1 MRRYALLIA
10 LSWVLALGAAALQ
23 GSPDDLEPNTV
34 AVTIDGREHR
44 FAGPMAGSV
53 TDIGNG
59 LARIIIA
66 LRDDAGG
73 VMLQLSADVPA
84 ELKWDELHL
93 DTRYFDISMVYKSR
107 DLQFLIVPTL
117 QMARGSGGAL
127 RGSEEDDKR
136 VSSRRAPEWRR
147 MDRDER
153 IARGRGIVREE
164 SLEGSVLFLVQRTV
178 TEAGMTEF
186 RGTFSGV
193 AVIPGEGKARRRVVI
208 KDGKYRVGV
217 RGR

>member
-10 LSWVLALGAAALQ
+10 LSCALTLGAAALQ
-23 GSPDDLEPNTV
+23 GSPDDLAPNTV

-44 FAGPMAGSV
+44 FTGPMAGSV

-84 ELKWDELHL
+84 VMKWDELHL

-117 QMARGSGGAL
+117 QMARHRGGRHRESGNAEKG
-127 RGSEEDDKR
+127 G
-136 VSSRRAPEWRR
+136 SSRRAPEWRAL
-147 MDRDER
+147 DRDER

-178 TEAGMTEF
+178 TESGMTEF

-208 KDGKYRVGV
+208 RDGKYRVGV

>member
-1 MRRYALLIA
+1 MRRYALMIA

-23 GSPDDLEPNTV
+23 GSPDDLAPNSV
-34 AVTIDGREHR
+34 VVTIDGKEHR
-44 FAGPMAGSV
+44 FTGSMAGSV
-53 TDIGNG
+53 SDIGSG
-59 LARIIIA
+59 MARVIIA
-66 LRDDAGG
+66 LRDEAGG

-117 QMARGSGGAL
+117 QMARHRGGPHRRSGEAVTGK
-127 RGSEEDDKR
+127 G
-136 VSSRRAPEWRR
+136 SRRAPEWRT

-208 KDGKYRVGV
+208 RDGKYRVGV

>member
-1 MRRYALLIA
+1 MRRYALMIA

-23 GSPDDLEPNTV
+23 GSPDDLAPNSV
-34 AVTIDGREHR
+34 VVTIDGKEHR
-44 FAGPMAGSV
+44 FTGSMAGSV
-53 TDIGNG
+53 SDIGSG
-59 LARIIIA
+59 MARIIIA
-66 LRDDAGG
+66 LRDEAGG
-73 VMLQLSADVPA
+73 VMLQLSADVPE

-107 DLQFLIVPTL
+107 DLQFLVVPTL
-117 QMARGSGGAL
+117 QMARRRDGAR
-127 RGSEEDDKR
+127 RGSEDGGKS
-136 VSSRRAPEWRR
+136 VSSRIAPEWRR
-147 MDRDER
+147 LDRDER